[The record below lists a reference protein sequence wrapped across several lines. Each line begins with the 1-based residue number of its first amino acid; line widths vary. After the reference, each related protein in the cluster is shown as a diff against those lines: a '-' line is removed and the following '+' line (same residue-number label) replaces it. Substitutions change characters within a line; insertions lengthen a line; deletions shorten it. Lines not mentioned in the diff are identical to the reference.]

1 MYSRG
6 DPLIR
11 ALAAVNH
18 RPYKVGGV
26 LLDDLK
32 IVAESF
38 KPVAAP
44 DVEVGRWMP
53 KGLKVGVINILMKDC
68 CSLQLDAPMWRQCF
82 VPRFNCFHFLNQ
94 IPKGAENRRFYVL
107 HACGA

>member
-1 MYSRG
+1 MRNACQQVANTVDVVQARR
-6 DPLIR
+6 DPLIGT
-11 ALAAVNH
+11 LAAINH

-53 KGLKVGVINILMKDC
+53 KGLKVGFINILMKNGC
-68 CSLQLDAPMWRQCF
+68 ALHLDAPMGR
-82 VPRFNCFHFLNQ
+82 
-94 IPKGAENRRFYVL
+94 
-107 HACGA
+107 